1 MSIRV
6 YGAEQDP
13 AQSIF
18 LYRCSNTSGANI
30 LASKRGRLVIDGT
43 GRRAVQLLDGADTC
57 DDALAK
63 ESIGL
68 SALIPFG
75 RVLNPMLAPQP
86 LHYEIPHAGD
96 GTCFA
101 RHRRRRIQVSS
112 RSKFSRQVLPA
123 ASSDCGPAA

>member
-6 YGAEQDP
+6 YGADANP
-13 AQSIF
+13 AIDQF
-18 LYRCSNTSGANI
+18 LYRCSSSSGANI
-30 LASKRGRLVIDGT
+30 LASGRGKLIVDDRGKH
-43 GRRAVQLLDGADTC
+43 AVQLLAGAHTC
-57 DDALAK
+57 DDALAH

-101 RHRRRRIQVSS
+101 RHRRRKIQVSS
-112 RSKFSRQVLPA
+112 RSLFSRQLLPA
-123 ASSDCGPAA
+123 VPISAGTRP